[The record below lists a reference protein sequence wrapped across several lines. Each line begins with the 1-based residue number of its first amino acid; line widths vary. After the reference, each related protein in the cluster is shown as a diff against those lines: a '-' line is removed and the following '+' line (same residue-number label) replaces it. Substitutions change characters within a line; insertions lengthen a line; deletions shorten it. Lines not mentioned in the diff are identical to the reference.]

1 MKIEDFA
8 VEIWMNEYENTCAY
22 NLAETC
28 VASLSVEEL
37 LELSGERDEV
47 LAEMLATRLSYGDIP
62 GSDRL
67 RTVVASLYDNQ
78 NLDNVLITHG
88 TAGANALVHETLV
101 EPGDRVVTVRPTYQ
115 QHYSIPE
122 SYGADLQELWLTDDA
137 GWLPDLDALAALATP
152 GTKLIVLT
160 NPNNP
165 TGSLMPVETLQAIA
179 DIARQC
185 GAWILC
191 DEVYRGI
198 DQTGTG
204 TTTSIA
210 DVYER
215 GISTGG
221 MSKPFALAG
230 LRLGWVVGPSD
241 FLEAVSIHRDYNTIS
256 VGRIDDLM
264 ASVALE
270 NVDKILDRSRQITRA
285 NLAVVDAWVKGRT
298 DVDWVTPVAAT
309 VGLVRYTAEV
319 DSYELCK
326 SMLAETGVMVTPG
339 DAFGIPRSIRIGFA
353 YDTDTIKLG
362 LDLMGSYL
370 DGLG

>member
-1 MKIEDFA
+1 MKIDDFA
-8 VEIWMNEYENTCAY
+8 VEIWMNQYENDCTY

-28 VASLSVEEL
+28 VSSLSVDEL
-37 LELSGERDEV
+37 LELVGDRDDV
-47 LAEMLATRLSYGDIP
+47 LKEILSTRLSYGDIP

-67 RTVVASLYDNQ
+67 RTVVASLFDNQ
-78 NLDNVLITHG
+78 TLDNVLITHG

-122 SYGADLQELWLTDDA
+122 SYGAELQELWLTEEQ
-137 GWLPDLDALAALATP
+137 GWLPDLEALAALVTP
-152 GTKLIVLT
+152 ETKLVVLT

-165 TGSLMPVETLQAIA
+165 TGSLMPVETLRAIA
-179 DIARQC
+179 RIAEDA

-198 DQTGTG
+198 DQTGSGMTQ
-204 TTTSIA
+204 SIA

-221 MSKPFALAG
+221 MSKPYALAG
-230 LRLGWVVGPSD
+230 LRLGWIVGPAE

-256 VGRIDDLM
+256 VGRIDDLL

-270 NVDKILDRSRQITRA
+270 NIDKILDRSKQITRA
-285 NLAVVDAWVKGRT
+285 NLAVVDAWVQGRE
-298 DVDWVTPVAAT
+298 DVWWVTPVAAT
-309 VGLVRYTAEV
+309 VGLIHYRANIE
-319 DSYELCK
+319 SYDLCT
-326 SMLAETGVMVTPG
+326 SMLAANGVMLTPG

-353 YDTDTIKLG
+353 YDTETIATG
-362 LDLMGSYL
+362 LDLMGAFL

>member
-1 MKIEDFA
+1 MKIEDFE

-37 LELSGERDEV
+37 LELCGNRDEV
-47 LAEMLATRLSYGDIP
+47 MQEILDTRLHYGDIP

-67 RTVVASLYDNQ
+67 RTVVASLFEKQ
-78 NLDNVLITHG
+78 TLENVLITHG

-122 SYGADLQELWLTDDA
+122 SYGADLQELWLTDED

-165 TGSLMPVETLQAIA
+165 TGSLMPVETLRAIA
-179 DIARQC
+179 DIAKAC

-198 DQTGTG
+198 DQTGSGMTE
-204 TTTSIA
+204 SIA
-210 DVYER
+210 DVYDR

-221 MSKPFALAG
+221 TSKPYALAG
-230 LRLGWVVGPSD
+230 LRLGWIVGPAE

-256 VGRIDDLM
+256 VGRIDDLL

-270 NVDKILDRSRQITRA
+270 NVDKILDRSKQITRA
-285 NLAVVDAWVKGRT
+285 NLAVVDGWVQGRDDVSWVK
-298 DVDWVTPVAAT
+298 PAAAT
-309 VGLVRYTAEV
+309 VGLIRYTADIE
-319 DSYELCK
+319 SYDLCK
-326 SMLAETGVMVTPG
+326 SMLAENGVMVTPG
-339 DAFGIPRSIRIGFA
+339 DAFGVPRSIRIGFA
-353 YDTDTIKLG
+353 YDTDTIKVG
-362 LDLMGSYL
+362 LDLMGTYL
-370 DGLG
+370 DSLG